1 MPIDMTEHEIAE
13 WILDILVKDLK
24 LKPGDAVSGL
34 QLKQKYRDRKG
45 DSGDIKQGLE
55 YAEEQE
61 WMAHDGPPA
70 FTWRLTELGHEY
82 AS

>member
-1 MPIDMTEHEIAE
+1 MPIDMTQREIAE

-24 LKPGDAVSGL
+24 MKPGDPVPDQ

-45 DSGDIKQGLE
+45 DSADIKRGLK

-61 WMAHDGPPA
+61 WMSHDGPPTY
-70 FTWRLTELGHEY
+70 TWRLTELGHDS